1 MKLSRRLTLLTMA
14 VVSAVAVVAG
24 PATAGDRGM
33 QTVTVR
39 DLKPETALAQIQAEA
54 EKTLGGRLPAPSQ
67 VTLVNSERELTTEQI
82 AAVAAGKGADG
93 VKRLGDYD
101 HPEPATTV
109 DQVARQ
115 IGVGDVVV
123 WECIVVYWPPY
134 VIYICRPLILRA

>member
-14 VVSAVAVVAG
+14 VVSVVAVVAG

-33 QTVTVR
+33 QTVTIG
-39 DLKPETALAQIQAEA
+39 DLKPETALAQIHAQA
-54 EKTLGGRLPAPSQ
+54 EKTLGGKLPAPSR
-67 VTLVNSERELTTEQI
+67 VTMVQSERELTTDQI
-82 AAVAAGKGADG
+82 AALAGGKDADG

-101 HPEPATTV
+101 KPTLDTTV

-123 WECIVVYWPPY
+123 WECIVVYWPPW
-134 VIYICRPLILRA
+134 VIYICRPLVLRA

>member
-33 QTVTVR
+33 QTVTIG
-39 DLKPETALAQIQAEA
+39 DLKPETALAQIHAQAE
-54 EKTLGGRLPAPSQ
+54 KKLGGRLPAPSQ
-67 VTLVNSERELTTEQI
+67 VTLVQSERELTTDQI
-82 AAVAAGKGADG
+82 AALAGGKDADG

-101 HPEPATTV
+101 KPTLDTTV

-123 WECIVVYWPPY
+123 WECIVVYWPPW
-134 VIYICRPLILRA
+134 VIYICRPLVLRA

>member
-14 VVSAVAVVAG
+14 VVSVVAVVAG

-33 QTVTVR
+33 QTVTIG
-39 DLKPETALAQIQAEA
+39 DLKAETALAQIHAEA
-54 EKTLGGRLPAPSQ
+54 EKKLGGRLPAPSQ
-67 VTLVNSERELTTEQI
+67 VTLVDSERELTTEQI
-82 AAVAAGKGADG
+82 AALVGGKDADG

-101 HPEPATTV
+101 RPTLDTTV

-123 WECIVVYWPPY
+123 WECVVVYWPPW
-134 VIYICRPLILRA
+134 VIYICRPLVLRA